1 MNYIVKTMS
10 GSLIKISEEDYKNI
24 GGASSGMVYTR
35 DGGSFNLSSVDSII
49 PEEDYILEKS
59 NQTTGMLHDGQSV
72 IKKFGVWYINDGSF
86 QIVVDPKYY
95 PEVERDV
102 VPTVKEFE
110 QKYKHLSPAERLKEI
125 LPKKEEVIDNKKL
138 EEYKRLKVEGF
149 KK

>member
-1 MNYIVKTMS
+1 MKNYIVKTMS
-10 GSLIKISEEDYKNI
+10 GSAIKISEEDYKNI
-24 GGASSGMVYTR
+24 GGKSSGMVYTR

-59 NQTTGMLHDGQSV
+59 NQTTGMLHDGQAV

-110 QKYKHLSPAERLKEI
+110 QKYKSLPIEERLPLM
-125 LPKKEEVIDNKKL
+125 LPEKREGGGLKKL
-138 EEYKRLKVEGF
+138 TNNK
-149 KK
+149 

>member
-1 MNYIVKTMS
+1 MNYIIKTKGKS
-10 GSLIKISEEDYKNI
+10 IIKISEEEYGKLRQVESGLVHFRNI
-24 GGASSGMVYTR
+24 SIDIISI
-35 DGGSFNLSSVDSII
+35 DSII

-59 NQTTGMLHDGQSV
+59 NQTTGMLHDGQAV

-110 QKYKHLSPAERLKEI
+110 QKYKSLPIEERLPLM
-125 LPKKEEVIDNKKL
+125 LPEKREGGGLKKL
-138 EEYKRLKVEGF
+138 NAKLLTNNK
-149 KK
+149 

>member
-1 MNYIVKTMS
+1 MNYIIKTKGKS
-10 GSLIKISEEDYKNI
+10 IIKISEEEYGKLRQVESGLVHFRNI
-24 GGASSGMVYTR
+24 SIDIISI
-35 DGGSFNLSSVDSII
+35 DSII

-59 NQTTGMLHDGQSV
+59 NQTTGMLHDGQAV

>member
-1 MNYIVKTMS
+1 MNYIIKTKGKS
-10 GSLIKISEEDYKNI
+10 IIKISEEEYGKLRQVESGLVHFRNI
-24 GGASSGMVYTR
+24 SIDIISI
-35 DGGSFNLSSVDSII
+35 DSII

-110 QKYKHLSPAERLKEI
+110 QKYKSLPIEERLPLM
-125 LPKKEEVIDNKKL
+125 LPEKREGGGLKKL
-138 EEYKRLKVEGF
+138 TNNK
-149 KK
+149 